1 MKELKQLASILFI
14 ALFMTMGFSSQVI
27 AQSGSDDP
35 VLGLEDSVVLAV
47 ATLEEIGV
55 FTIYPNP
62 TNDLLHIDVGKDFD
76 GQFIKVYNLQGQNV
90 IIKQFANHI
99 KDASKEIRVS
109 ELKAG
114 TYIVAIADKEG
125 NKIQKRKFIKL

>member
-1 MKELKQLASILFI
+1 MVSL
-14 ALFMTMGFSSQVI
+14 
-27 AQSGSDDP
+27 
-35 VLGLEDSVVLAV
+35 
-47 ATLEEIGV
+47 
-55 FTIYPNP
+55 
-62 TNDLLHIDVGKDFD
+62 
-76 GQFIKVYNLQGQNV
+76 
-90 IIKQFANHI
+90 